1 MEIRDVL
8 MSAGYQPIVENKQYP
23 RERSR
28 EFEFRGRIRV
38 QLKNDDGSPHLE
50 NFQTRESIMEH
61 LGIFFSIEIQMN
73 RIDKVKKF
81 LLKSQKGRTKLIF
94 YDVKTSFSCKTINF

>member
-50 NFQTRESIMEH
+50 KFQTRESIMEH
-61 LGIFFSIEIQMN
+61 LGNFFKCDMLAVALLRIEIFFLLLPSFSIET
-73 RIDKVKKF
+73 
-81 LLKSQKGRTKLIF
+81 KS
-94 YDVKTSFSCKTINF
+94 

>member
-50 NFQTRESIMEH
+50 KFQTRESIMEH
-61 LGIFFSIEIQMN
+61 LGNFLNEIVDESN
-73 RIDKVKKF
+73 W
-81 LLKSQKGRTKLIF
+81 QKGQRKLIF
-94 YDVKTSFSCKTINF
+94 VIEFQTAR

>member
-1 MEIRDVL
+1 MKKNQILGLKLIGTHFQFQCVPNPNHMEIRDVL

-61 LGIFFSIEIQMN
+61 LGNCFFN
-73 RIDKVKKF
+73 
-81 LLKSQKGRTKLIF
+81 
-94 YDVKTSFSCKTINF
+94 